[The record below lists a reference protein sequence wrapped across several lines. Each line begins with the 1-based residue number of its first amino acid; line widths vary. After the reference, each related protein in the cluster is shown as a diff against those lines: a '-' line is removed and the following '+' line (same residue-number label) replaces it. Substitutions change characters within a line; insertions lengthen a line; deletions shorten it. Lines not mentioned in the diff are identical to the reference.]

1 MLRGVHFQP
10 TDSAVLHCFDVDFAE
25 AGSEIEE
32 ECQWPSMTFFTASTA
47 TCLYRHLAAISSKWI
62 KICSRSIPSGGTS
75 YRFQQNFSRLKL
87 VKRIATEKRHNYKA
101 VYEIQRWTL
110 YSFRIQG
117 VSFTLV
123 GVSEGFLMLIAFSLL
138 VSH

>member
-110 YSFRIQG
+110 YSFRIEG